1 MKSLSD
7 RLKESTRGE
16 DVSVLGAPTTEFVT
30 ERTSSDPFRKL
41 KDRSQAALFERL
53 GSRLYDASLN
63 QAQLQDFVLQELT
76 IVLEKEHTPLTPEE
90 RKELVAEISDDV
102 LGYGPIEPF
111 LNDPRVT
118 EIMVNSTNLIYIE
131 REGRLSRTEARYLSV
146 SHLRQVI
153 ERIVSQVG
161 RRIDE
166 SSPMVDARL
175 GDGSR
180 VNAIIPPLS
189 VDGPTLT
196 IRKFT
201 KNAFHMDDLVRINSI
216 SQDAVEFLDA
226 CVMGRL
232 NVLVSG
238 GTGTGKT
245 TLLNALSAF
254 IPDYDRI
261 VTIEDAVE
269 LRLDQQHVVRLESRP
284 PNIEQKGEV
293 TIRDLVRNSL
303 RMRPDRI
310 IVGEVR
316 GGEAL
321 DMLQAMNTGH
331 EGSMS
336 TLHANSPR
344 DALSRLETMVLMSG
358 VDLPIRAIRDQVSSA
373 LDLIVQIER
382 MRDGTRRITKIVEV
396 NGLEGDV
403 ITMSEI
409 FTFDYSAGF
418 NDEGKFAGSLTHT
431 GIRPSFSKRLNDLGI
446 SLPMSRDI
454 A

>member
-1 MKSLSD
+1 MRSLSD
-7 RLKESTRGE
+7 RLKESTRGGTTG
-16 DVSVLGAPTTEFVT
+16 SLGVT
-30 ERTSSDPFRKL
+30 VEKSADETSSTDPFRKL
-41 KDRSQAALFERL
+41 KDRAQAALFERL

-63 QAQLQDFVLQELT
+63 QSQLQSFVLQELT
-76 IVLEKEHTPLTPEE
+76 SVLEQEQTALTVKE
-90 RKELVAEISDDV
+90 RQELVAEISDDV

-111 LNDPRVT
+111 LNDPTVT
-118 EIMVNSTNLIYIE
+118 EIMVNSTDLIYVE
-131 REGRLSRTEARYLSV
+131 REGHLFQTEARYLSV

-153 ERIVSQVG
+153 ERIVGQVG

-175 GDGSR
+175 ADGSR
-180 VNAIIPPLS
+180 VNAIVPPLA
-189 VDGPTLT
+189 VDGPALT

-201 KNAFHMDDLVRINSI
+201 KNAFHMNDLVRIGSV
-216 SQDAVEFLDA
+216 SEGAVEFLDA

-232 NVLVSG
+232 NILVSG

-254 IPDYDRI
+254 IPDHDRI

-284 PNIEQKGEV
+284 PNIENKGQV
-293 TIRDLVRNSL
+293 SIRDLVRNAL

-310 IVGEVR
+310 VVGEVR

-336 TLHANSPR
+336 TLHANAPR
-344 DALSRLETMVLMSG
+344 DALARLETMVLMSG
-358 VDLPIRAIRDQVSSA
+358 VDLPVRAIRDQVSSA

-382 MRDGTRRITKIVEV
+382 MRDGTRRITQIVEV
-396 NGLEGDV
+396 NGLEGEV

-409 FTFDYSAGF
+409 FVFDYSAGF
-418 NDEGKFAGSLTHT
+418 DDLGRFAGTLVPT
-431 GIRPSFSKRLNDLGI
+431 GIRPSFSKRLQDLGI
-446 SLPMSRDI
+446 ALPMGVEL